1 MTSANPELQL
11 AEEFVRD
18 TGCNLFLTGKAGT
31 GKTTFLH
38 GVKDT
43 AGKRLI
49 ITAPTGVAAI
59 NAGGVTLHSFF
70 QLPFG
75 PFLPGREEENRRH
88 RFTSQ
93 KINIIKSLD
102 LLVIDEIS
110 MVRAD
115 LLDGVDS
122 VLRRHRRSELPFG
135 GVQLLLIGDL
145 HQLPPVV
152 KDEEW
157 RLLQQSYDSPYFFS
171 SNALQRSELLT
182 IELKKIY
189 RQEDDRFIAILNQV
203 RNNQLDQTALQT
215 LNDRYRPLL
224 SDDELRGAITLCSH
238 NSGAETINR
247 SRLAGLGGRVYRFS
261 AEVEGEFPEQAY
273 PTEASLELKEGAQVM
288 FVRNDPS
295 PEKRYFNGR
304 IGRLTGIAGE
314 TIRVRCSE
322 DDEDITVDPATW
334 ENTEYR
340 LDQESMTIAEN
351 RIGSFRQYPL
361 KLAWAI
367 TIHKSQGLTFD
378 RAIIDAQAAFAHGQV
393 YVALSRCRSLDGMLL
408 SSPLAA
414 RAIRCDPTI
423 RRFFAQDRQPPD
435 ASLLAKAKIGY
446 QQQLILDC
454 FDFSRLRSLLNRLLF
469 VVRSSSGLL
478 TLTGSLLPGPLQ
490 EQIETEICRVGDN
503 FRQQLQ
509 GLFPAEELPGENV
522 LIRER
527 LGKASSYF
535 SEKLTSACG
544 DAVVNLTVETDN
556 QEIRK
561 KATAA
566 LKLLRQEWAVKL
578 AGVRSSAE
586 GFSPFRY
593 NLALATAMIDHQGGT
608 SRKHS
613 PAAPSYS
620 EADVGHPELFQAL
633 KAWRTSTAA
642 RENLAPFQVLH
653 QKTLVQIAVNLPDNM
668 PAMKKIRGVGPRLAE
683 RYGEELLAVVRDY
696 RAAHHISEVVLP
708 PAPASEP
715 AAPKTPPAS
724 ADGLASRLASL
735 TLFDQGRTIKEIA
748 SSRGLTTATVE
759 KHLADCIE
767 QGEVE
772 VDRLLAPERQKEIEK
787 HLQPGGPSRRIAEIR
802 QALGGDYGYGE
813 IHFAQAHQRFK
824 ERHDPS
830 AE

>member
-1 MTSANPELQL
+1 MIPANPELQL
-11 AEEFVRD
+11 AEEFVRN
-18 TGCNLFLTGKAGT
+18 TGCNIFLTGKAGT

-38 GVKDT
+38 GVKAT

-75 PFLPGREEENRRH
+75 PFLPGRDEESRRH

-122 VLRRHRRSELPFG
+122 VLRHHRRNELPFG

-145 HQLPPVV
+145 HQLAPVV

-157 RLLQQSYDSPYFFS
+157 RLLQHSYDSPYFFS
-171 SNALQRSELLT
+171 SNALRRSELLT

-203 RNNQLDQTALQT
+203 RNNQLDQVTLQT

-224 SDDELRGAITLCSH
+224 SDDELRDAITLCSH

-247 SRLAGLGGRVYRFS
+247 TRLAALGGRVYRFS

-304 IGRLTGIAGE
+304 IGKVTGIVGE
-314 TIRVRCSE
+314 TIRVCCSE

-334 ENTEYR
+334 ENNEYR

-414 RAIRCDPTI
+414 RAIRFDPTI
-423 RRFFAQDRQPPD
+423 RRFFAQDRQIPD
-435 ASLLAKAKIGY
+435 AALLAKATIGY

-454 FDFSRLRSLLNRLLF
+454 FDFGRLRSLLNRLQF
-469 VVRSSSGLL
+469 VVRSNSGLL
-478 TLTGSLLPGPLQ
+478 TVTGSLLPGPLQ
-490 EQIETEICRVGDN
+490 EQTETEICRVGDN

-509 GLFPAEELPGENV
+509 GLFPEEELPGENPLV
-522 LIRER
+522 KER
-527 LGKASSYF
+527 LGKASTYF
-535 SEKLTSACG
+535 AEKLTSASG
-544 DAVVNLTVETDN
+544 DAVLNLTVETDN

-578 AGVRSSAE
+578 AGVRSCAE

-593 NLALATAMIDHQGGT
+593 NLALATAMIDQGGT
-608 SRKHS
+608 SRKNT

-633 KAWRTSTAA
+633 KEWRTSTAA

-668 PAMKKIRGVGPRLAE
+668 PAVKKIRGIGPRLAE

-696 RAAHHISEVVLP
+696 RAAHQISEVVLP
-708 PAPASEP
+708 PATASEP
-715 AAPKTPPAS
+715 AVLQTPAAS
-724 ADGLASRLASL
+724 SDGLASRLVSL
-735 TLFDQGRTIKEIA
+735 ALFDQGQTIKEIA

-767 QGEVE
+767 KGEVE
-772 VDRLLAPERQKEIEK
+772 VGRLLAPERQKEIEK
-787 HLQPGGPSRRIAEIR
+787 HLQPGRPSRRIAEIR

-813 IHFAQAHQRFK
+813 IHFALAHQRFK
-824 ERHDPS
+824 ERHAPS
-830 AE
+830 VE